1 MNQYGQGVK
10 EMSFELS
17 FTYID
22 MPRLFYHL
30 YNGDETLYCLFYNCT
45 FYLFIY
51 LFTFFL
57 SDFILLYFTL
67 QRIS

>member
-10 EMSFELS
+10 EMAFEIS

-30 YNGDETLYCLFYNCT
+30 YNGDETLYSVF
-45 FYLFIY
+45 
-51 LFTFFL
+51 
-57 SDFILLYFTL
+57 
-67 QRIS
+67 

>member
-57 SDFILLYFTL
+57 SDFIVTVESGL
-67 QRIS
+67 II